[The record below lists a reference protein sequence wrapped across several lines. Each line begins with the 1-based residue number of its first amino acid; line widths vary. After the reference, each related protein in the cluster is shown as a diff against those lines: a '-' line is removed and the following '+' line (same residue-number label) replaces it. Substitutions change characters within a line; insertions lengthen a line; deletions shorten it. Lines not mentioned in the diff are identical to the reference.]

1 MFKRHPYLTRKEH
14 PMTKRFV
21 VSLIL
26 FITVAICVSAQEA
39 EQPLKRAKVGDY
51 AVFKMSGAGVNG
63 TSKQEV
69 TAVTDKEV
77 TIRFTST
84 VNGIEQK
91 PTEQKIDFT
100 KKADPAVEAANRKK
114 FKIVDTGKGQETLK
128 IDGKDYQCDW
138 RSSMATATQ
147 NGMDIVTESKLW
159 MSKDAPVFGLVKTES
174 KTFGQVTVVEL
185 TEAGSKR

>member
-1 MFKRHPYLTRKEH
+1 MAI
-14 PMTKRFV
+14 RFLITL
-21 VSLIL
+21 SLFGAAAL
-26 FITVAICVSAQEA
+26 FVSAQEP

-51 AVFKMSGAGVNG
+51 AIYKLSGAGVNG

-69 TAVTDKEV
+69 IAVTDKEV

-100 KKADPAVEAANRKK
+100 KKADPAVEAENRKK
-114 FKIVDTGKGQETLK
+114 FKIVDTGKGQETMT
-128 IDGKDYQCDW
+128 INGKDYRCDW
-138 RSSMATATQ
+138 RSSTTTATV

-159 MSKDAPVFGLVKTES
+159 MSRDAPVFGMVKTES
-174 KTFGQVTVVEL
+174 KTFGQTTVVEL
-185 TEAGSKR
+185 TDAGSQK